1 MNVKLTDVFSLLY
14 EDMKFFCI
22 NLFLMYFKIHV
33 IGLAMFLAGGRFR
46 SDKNASMKY
55 LLDSVRGDPLT
66 GEGFTFLGHYYGE
79 VISGVQVDREKAIKC
94 YTKALGIDPLDEEA
108 GWGISELYMNE
119 NNLEKALKL
128 WVDITTLTGHAH
140 WCYPLL
146 GQCYMCHGEYEESVK
161 SFQKALE
168 LQPVN
173 ASCWHGLVS
182 MHAYIYT

>member
-1 MNVKLTDVFSLLY
+1 
-14 EDMKFFCI
+14 
-22 NLFLMYFKIHV
+22 MYV

-55 LLDSVRGDPLT
+55 LLESVKGDPLT
-66 GEGFTFLGHYYGE
+66 GEGFTFLGHYYAE
-79 VISGVQVDREKAIKC
+79 VIAGVQVDREKAIKC

-119 NNLEKALKL
+119 SNSEKALKL

-146 GQCYMCHGEYEESVK
+146 GQYYMCHGEYEEAVK

-182 MHAYIYT
+182 TPTCVHMHIDFFRMHIFI